1 MFVPEH
7 AVVQVCRAILELF
20 RDEGSRKDRNKNRL
34 MWLIDDF
41 GLESFRCVIDR
52 DIEDLHAD
60 IPFYCEQ
67 HVRVCTQLFGVH
79 CSTYVYFY
87 SKCMIL
93 LFMSC

>member
-41 GLESFRCVIDR
+41 GLESFR
-52 DIEDLHAD
+52 
-60 IPFYCEQ
+60 Y
-67 HVRVCTQLFGVH
+67 VH
-79 CSTYVYFY
+79 MYVL
-87 SKCMIL
+87 SNNK
-93 LFMSC
+93 

>member
-41 GLESFRCVIDR
+41 GLESFK
-52 DIEDLHAD
+52 
-60 IPFYCEQ
+60 
-67 HVRVCTQLFGVH
+67 
-79 CSTYVYFY
+79 YVV
-87 SKCMIL
+87 
-93 LFMSC
+93 